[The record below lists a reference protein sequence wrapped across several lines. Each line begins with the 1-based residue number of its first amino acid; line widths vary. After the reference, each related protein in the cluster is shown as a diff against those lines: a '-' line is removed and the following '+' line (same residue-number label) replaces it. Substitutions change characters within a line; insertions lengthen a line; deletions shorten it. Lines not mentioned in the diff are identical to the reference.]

1 MTRGTW
7 KNEYGNSPCPFKA
20 NQELTDVFYLNI
32 ATFLQNTVHQ
42 GLHVEPSPIHNHI
55 HHMNVTQYVVA
66 PSDWSC
72 LENIIR
78 IQSLLPKSF
87 QYNKLLTNDILKTS
101 FYSFRVFQT
110 QTELNIDVFF
120 IVKEKYEHNVWNF
133 YGTNDIKGKVVIN
146 GFPSLLVNNRRTE
159 SQQILSSPSK
169 LHLIW
174 KELPLKSNFLTGRL
188 YYISSPG
195 VDVISDG
202 SLLFETSNV
211 VDSFLNTSIVLSVP
225 HFLKP
230 KGIKCYLNQTD
241 VNCNAIFPTSPV
253 TTHHSRTSSLS
264 LMIPPKTTLKIK
276 VFVSLIYQHRSIHS
290 PEPQKGW
297 DVPSVECFIDNEK
310 IFISNNV
317 LVGLPAP
324 DFSMPY
330 NVIALTLSLF
340 ALGIGNLID
349 IAISKRRYL
358 LENDQKSNL
367 PTIALLLV
375 YFYNT
380 IKNKFTKTK
389 EVEESVDDNN
399 ENVVDNNENVDDKEN
414 MDDDVNENT
423 NVNNNKQKDD

>member
-7 KNEYGNSPCPFKA
+7 KNEYGNSPCPFQSGSTIAVEA

-55 HHMNVTQYVVA
+55 HYMNVTQYVVA

-174 KELPLKSNFLTGRL
+174 KELPLKSNLLTGRL

-202 SLLFETSNV
+202 ALLFETSNV
-211 VDSFLNTSIVLSVP
+211 VDSF
-225 HFLKP
+225 FKYFYC
-230 KGIKCYLNQTD
+230 IKCYLNQTD
-241 VNCNAIFPTSPV
+241 VNCNAIFPTSPA

-317 LVGLPAP
+317 LH
-324 DFSMPY
+324 FHFHF
-330 NVIALTLSLF
+330 F

-399 ENVVDNNENVDDKEN
+399 ENVVDNNENVNDKENMDDGIDENVDDKEN